1 MQCQAM
7 VIWTQL
13 CKIKQAVKWIKPQ
26 TGPGN
31 VTWSKGNFGA
41 ASSHRP
47 TKKKKLQVMQ
57 IYFKTNNNRQ
67 IINSK
72 QY

>member
-1 MQCQAM
+1 MQCQAT

-26 TGPGN
+26 TGSGN

-47 TKKKKLQVMQ
+47 TKKKLQVMQ
-57 IYFKTNNNRQ
+57 IYFKANNNRQ

>member
-1 MQCQAM
+1 MWHG
-7 VIWTQL
+7 VKEILEQL
-13 CKIKQAVKWIKPQ
+13 AV
-26 TGPGN
+26 TGQQ
-31 VTWSKGNFGA
+31 
-41 ASSHRP
+41 
-47 TKKKKLQVMQ
+47 KKKLQVMQ